1 MRMFGSTINKLAE
14 GRRFLI
20 FTFRQGDKIKKEGTD
35 MQHGLKYRQC
45 TQIFGEK
52 YEAQ

>member
-1 MRMFGSTINKLAE
+1 MRIFGSTIKELAE

-20 FTFRQGDKIKKEGTD
+20 FAFRQGDKIKEEETD

-45 TQIFGEK
+45 TQNFYRK
-52 YEAQ
+52 M